1 MLPSDAGRGAQMLDE
16 GLDAVAE
23 ALAPGVTED
32 PLLMRRHAS
41 GTGAVACVG
50 GLSSAPPP
58 SPVASSVTT
67 LNGHI
72 IKIRVQRM
80 KLSLPKVCGRFVTKD
95 QCQWLHPFE
104 AMSMSHDASRLIA

>member
-1 MLPSDAGRGAQMLDE
+1 MLPSDTGRGAQMLDE

-41 GTGAVACVG
+41 GTGAAACVG

-58 SPVASSVTT
+58 SPVASSPLHARCARTGAKGKEADPGADFERDQHVQAGE
-67 LNGHI
+67 LGCRSWRDPLRS
-72 IKIRVQRM
+72 IR
-80 KLSLPKVCGRFVTKD
+80 
-95 QCQWLHPFE
+95 
-104 AMSMSHDASRLIA
+104 